1 MGTFPCVFPVCCCC
15 PGGFALGLAGCQ
27 LGPLFVLCVLCLS
40 PLCAQACPRAL
51 LVAAFCVVL
60 RRATLFLLPHSVA
73 RSKSQGQPRF
83 KGRRN
88 RFYLL
93 RRGAANI
100 TLPRGIDTRALGGI
114 VAIFVIYPKA
124 SNFHLRLDPPPCLL
138 YSRSAGC
145 PPLHRLPSVRV
156 QHEARA
162 DRHCFHPQ
170 RSSSHFHHLS
180 AGLHHFQMQ
189 KINFDYLA
197 SFIPLGH

>member
-1 MGTFPCVFPVCCCC
+1 MCFQSVAAVQEALLWVWLAVSWVPSLSCVCCVSHLSV
-15 PGGFALGLAGCQ
+15 PRLAH
-27 LGPLFVLCVLCLS
+27 GPS
-40 PLCAQACPRAL
+40 WWQPSA
-51 LVAAFCVVL
+51 VVL

-100 TLPRGIDTRALGGI
+100 TLPRGMDTRALGGI

-156 QHEARA
+156 QHRVRA

-170 RSSSHFHHLS
+170 SSSSHFHHLS